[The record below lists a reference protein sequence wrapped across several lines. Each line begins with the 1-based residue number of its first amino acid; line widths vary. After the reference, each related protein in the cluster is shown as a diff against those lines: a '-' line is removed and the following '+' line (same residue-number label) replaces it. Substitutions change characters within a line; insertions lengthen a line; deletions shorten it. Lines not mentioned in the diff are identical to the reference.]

1 MLDDKFK
8 IEQNGHEF
16 SVTDFQ
22 DLLKKVET
30 QEMQI
35 SKLTAKHLTCKQSDR
50 QKVRLATE
58 LLSNSTA
65 CLMKDHFPECPKKK
79 QLSDIISL
87 LDKGF
92 NVMTS
97 KLTNIDH
104 PDVSKRPLGSNVSE
118 QFTYVSIFIA
128 VT

>member
-8 IEQNGHEF
+8 IEQNGFEF

-30 QEMQI
+30 QNMQI
-35 SKLTAKHLTCKQSDR
+35 SKLTAKHVTCKKSDR
-50 QKVRLATE
+50 QNVKLACE

-65 CLMKDHFPECPKKK
+65 CLMRDHFPECPKKK

-92 NVMTS
+92 NLITS
-97 KLTNIDH
+97 KL
-104 PDVSKRPLGSNVSE
+104 SNTKGDDLFF
-118 QFTYVSIFIA
+118 QIT
-128 VT
+128 T